1 MKIKQN
7 QSLNETNNINQMST
21 STPVKTGDTTFVDG
35 LKDLDM
41 VNSMKETLET
51 KNEKVEVSDA
61 TSVENKEESTSK
73 KIDDF
78 CKSNIMYVAK
88 NQETKKTED
97 KKEVLPQT
105 DVAEINDAK
114 TQVEDLI
121 QSNLKSEN
129 KQIEYK
135 KETLVQPKNNNKVE
149 NKSENSSKN
158 NVVENETKK
167 IPQMVMEEVLS
178 EEEISRK
185 EPKATY
191 EEFIPVMPEV
201 DNKAKNT
208 ETNKNNG
215 FAELEETLQTFNE
228 LPKISKKDTSD
239 EILDDKFGVSEKVE
253 DKNKVDDKNAS
264 KVEEITDL
272 LDKNIENIQK
282 PVKQPKQD
290 EVNEVED
297 NIKVIENPV
306 IKNVS
311 EKNTN
316 VGKAE
321 ILDNKKSH
329 FENNELVKDVLP
341 SKNIDKK
348 SETKNDLKVINN
360 LSKEELKNII
370 HSKKNEK
377 ISDTKITNNINNN
390 VKNELSFDTKI
401 KNFNELSFTEKKDF
415 INDSMKANNKDF
427 QPIQDKKVINKII
440 NNIQNAQNKAEIKDE
455 TLSMKDFTNIVNNVI
470 KKDKVNVLS
479 KTDDLVSF
487 DTKNDKKTD
496 FSDKTVEDVKLTVD
510 DFEPEV
516 VKEQLKPQ
524 IEFLDAIKE
533 QSKFEN
539 SVEEIEQVKN
549 NKINDVKPQ
558 SLQPKNAF
566 EMDKTFKPNKNVENK
581 AETLIQPENKKEIK
595 SFEQKTLWVEKEP
608 AQVKPLEDKV
618 IQPKQ
623 EIGKVK
629 LEEKPLQANKPVEMV
644 KPVENKTTPLQQ
656 PQIKQEIK
664 PVEVENK
671 KSILQ
676 PENNISKVQPKKVEE
691 KPIENELLSQ
701 ILSEE
706 VDLTKKI
713 PAMEEVVPEQLRKP
727 VQKPEQKEEV
737 VIEKPVQLERT
748 AIEPQKKQPLEE
760 LNKFLTEIMAE
771 DTVESLKSKD
781 VSMIDDNTLLTEEIK
796 NYYNLNK
803 AQNLAATEDVKNVIN
818 ERIAEIND
826 LSAIVETA
834 QEAKA
839 IQKDLKSL
847 DVQKVQPKK
856 VETKQLK
863 MTEQDANFFIELV
876 KNNQETGQTVADTAT
891 QMLQDVQKL
900 ADDAQQT
907 TRVSKALADMI
918 GEAAKTNKPFRID
931 FDKNISVIIKID
943 REGKI
948 SAEFLPGDKAVE
960 QFLRTQ
966 LPMLRQKFND
976 ENIDYKDLNYRQSNG
991 GRQNRER
998 RRRGE

>member
-61 TSVENKEESTSK
+61 TSVENKEESPSK

-135 KETLVQPKNNNKVE
+135 KETLVQSKNNNKVE

-167 IPQMVMEEVLS
+167 IPQMVMEEVLP

-290 EVNEVED
+290 KVNEVED

-321 ILDNKKSH
+321 ILDNKKYH

-377 ISDTKITNNINNN
+377 ISDTKITNNINKK

-401 KNFNELSFTEKKDF
+401 KNFNELNFTEKKDF

-524 IEFLDAIKE
+524 IEILDAIKE

-539 SVEEIEQVKN
+539 SVEEIEQVKD

-558 SLQPKNAF
+558 PLQPKNAL

-595 SFEQKTLWVEKEP
+595 SFEQKTPLVEKEP

-664 PVEVENK
+664 SVEVENK

-839 IQKDLKSL
+839 IQKDLKTL

>member
-61 TSVENKEESTSK
+61 TSVENKEESPSK

-167 IPQMVMEEVLS
+167 IPQMVMEEVLP

-201 DNKAKNT
+201 DNKVKNT

-290 EVNEVED
+290 KVNEVED

-524 IEFLDAIKE
+524 IEILDAIKE

-539 SVEEIEQVKN
+539 PVEEIEQVKD

-558 SLQPKNAF
+558 PLQPKNAL

-595 SFEQKTLWVEKEP
+595 SFEQKTLLVEKEP

-676 PENNISKVQPKKVEE
+676 PENNILKVQPKKVEE

-998 RRRGE
+998 RKRGE

>member
-21 STPVKTGDTTFVDG
+21 QTPVKTGDTTFVDG

-41 VNSMKETLET
+41 VNSMKDTLDT
-51 KNEKVEVSDA
+51 KKSVEVSDA
-61 TSVENKEESTSK
+61 VQVENKEESSSK

-88 NQETKKTED
+88 NQENEKTEKNTKKDKVENKTETLIQPED
-97 KKEVLPQT
+97 KSV
-105 DVAEINDAK
+105 
-114 TQVEDLI
+114 
-121 QSNLKSEN
+121 
-129 KQIEYK
+129 
-135 KETLVQPKNNNKVE
+135 KNNNK
-149 NKSENSSKN
+149 N
-158 NVVENETKK
+158 NQEVPK
-167 IPQMVMEEVLS
+167 MVMEEVLP
-178 EEEISRK
+178 EDEILRT
-185 EPKATY
+185 EPKATL
-191 EEFIPVMPEV
+191 EEFVAILPENNKNK
-201 DNKAKNT
+201 DNEIGKNT
-208 ETNKNNG
+208 G

-228 LPKISKKDTSD
+228 LPKTSKKDKS
-239 EILDDKFGVSEKVE
+239 ENILEDKIDLPEKVE
-253 DKNKVDDKNAS
+253 DKKETLIQPKNNTEIEDKKS
-264 KVEEITDL
+264 QKSEVTDL
-272 LDKNIENIQK
+272 L
-282 PVKQPKQD
+282 
-290 EVNEVED
+290 
-297 NIKVIENPV
+297 
-306 IKNVS
+306 
-311 EKNTN
+311 
-316 VGKAE
+316 GKDIRD
-321 ILDNKKSH
+321 ILDNKKTH
-329 FENNELVKDVLP
+329 FENDTQKDILNNKNSHLKKDVLP
-341 SKNIDKK
+341 VQNSDKK
-348 SETKNDLKVINN
+348 SENANDLNIIKD
-360 LSKEELKNII
+360 LSKEELKNLL
-370 HSKKNEK
+370 HPKKMEK
-377 ISDTKITNNINNN
+377 VSDTKITNNINNT
-390 VKNELSFDTKI
+390 VKNELNFETKI
-401 KNFNELSFTEKKDF
+401 KDFKDLNFTEKKDF
-415 INDSMKANNKDF
+415 INDFMKAGNKDF
-427 QPIQDKKVINKII
+427 QPIQDKKSINKII
-440 NNIQNAQNKAEIKDE
+440 NNILNAQNKAETKNE

-470 KKDKVNVLS
+470 KKDKVDVLP
-479 KTDDLVSF
+479 KTDNLVSN
-487 DTKNDKKTD
+487 DTETKDITD
-496 FSDKTVEDVKLTVD
+496 SFEKSDDVKLNVD

-524 IEFLDAIKE
+524 IEILDAIKE
-533 QSKFEN
+533 QAKFN
-539 SVEEIEQVKN
+539 NPVEEVEQVN
-549 NKINDVKPQ
+549 DNKVNDIKTQP
-558 SLQPKNAF
+558 LQPKQNQEVELVKPEIKNFQPNNHVEMTKHF
-566 EMDKTFKPNKNVENK
+566 ENKNVE
-581 AETLIQPENKKEIK
+581 E
-595 SFEQKTLWVEKEP
+595 
-608 AQVKPLEDKV
+608 VKNV
-618 IQPKQ
+618 
-623 EIGKVK
+623 
-629 LEEKPLQANKPVEMV
+629 ASKPVEMV
-644 KPVENKTTPLQQ
+644 KPIENKHVENLQKSVNKSVELEKPVENKTNVLQH
-656 PQIKQEIK
+656 PQVKPEVK

-676 PENNISKVQPKKVEE
+676 PEKQAKNIQPKVEE
-691 KPIENELLSQ
+691 KPVENKMLNQ

-713 PAMEEVVPEQLRKP
+713 PAMEEVIPEQLRKP
-727 VQKPEQKEEV
+727 VQKTEQKPEV
-737 VIEKPVQLERT
+737 KVETPVQMERT
-748 AIEPQKKQPLEE
+748 AIEPEKKQPLEE

-818 ERIAEIND
+818 ERIAEIDD
-826 LSAIVETA
+826 LASIVETA

-839 IQKDLKSL
+839 IQKDLKTL

-876 KNNQETGQTVADTAT
+876 KNNQESGQTVADTTT
-891 QMLQDVQKL
+891 QMLQDVQQL
-900 ADDAQQT
+900 ADDTQQT

>member
-61 TSVENKEESTSK
+61 TSVENKEESPSK

-167 IPQMVMEEVLS
+167 IPQMVMEEVLP

-290 EVNEVED
+290 KVNEVED

-316 VGKAE
+316 VGKVE

-377 ISDTKITNNINNN
+377 ISDTKITNNINKK

-401 KNFNELSFTEKKDF
+401 KNFNELNFTEKKDF

-524 IEFLDAIKE
+524 IEILDAIKE

-539 SVEEIEQVKN
+539 PVEEIEQVKD

-558 SLQPKNAF
+558 PLQPKNAL

-595 SFEQKTLWVEKEP
+595 SFEQKTPLVEKEP

-664 PVEVENK
+664 SVEVENK

-676 PENNISKVQPKKVEE
+676 PENNISKVQPKKLEE

-727 VQKPEQKEEV
+727 VQKPEQKEEA
-737 VIEKPVQLERT
+737 VIGKPVQLERT

-918 GEAAKTNKPFRID
+918 GEAAKTNKPFRIN

-998 RRRGE
+998 RKRGE

>member
-21 STPVKTGDTTFVDG
+21 QTPVKTGDTTFVDG

-41 VNSMKETLET
+41 VNSMKDTLDT
-51 KNEKVEVSDA
+51 KKSVEVSDA
-61 TSVENKEESTSK
+61 VQVENKEESSSK

-88 NQETKKTED
+88 NQENEKTEKNTKKDKVENKAETLIQPED
-97 KKEVLPQT
+97 KSV
-105 DVAEINDAK
+105 
-114 TQVEDLI
+114 
-121 QSNLKSEN
+121 
-129 KQIEYK
+129 
-135 KETLVQPKNNNKVE
+135 KNNNK
-149 NKSENSSKN
+149 N
-158 NVVENETKK
+158 NQEVPK
-167 IPQMVMEEVLS
+167 MVMEEVLP
-178 EEEISRK
+178 EDEILRT
-185 EPKATY
+185 EPKATL
-191 EEFIPVMPEV
+191 EEFVAILPENNKNK
-201 DNKAKNT
+201 DNEIGKNT
-208 ETNKNNG
+208 G

-228 LPKISKKDTSD
+228 LPKTSKKDKS
-239 EILDDKFGVSEKVE
+239 ENLLEDKIDLPEKVE
-253 DKNKVDDKNAS
+253 NKKETLIQPKNNTEIEDKKSQKSEV
-264 KVEEITDL
+264 TDL
-272 LDKNIENIQK
+272 L
-282 PVKQPKQD
+282 
-290 EVNEVED
+290 
-297 NIKVIENPV
+297 
-306 IKNVS
+306 
-311 EKNTN
+311 EKDIRD
-316 VGKAE
+316 
-321 ILDNKKSH
+321 ILDNKKTH
-329 FENNELVKDVLP
+329 FENDTQKDILNNKNSHLKNDVQKDVLP
-341 SKNIDKK
+341 VQNSDKK
-348 SETKNDLKVINN
+348 SETKNDLNIINN
-360 LSKEELKNII
+360 LSKEELKNLL
-370 HSKKNEK
+370 HPKKMEK
-377 ISDTKITNNINNN
+377 VSDTKITNNINNT
-390 VKNELSFDTKI
+390 VKNELNFETKI
-401 KNFNELSFTEKKDF
+401 KDFKDLNFTEKKDF
-415 INDSMKANNKDF
+415 INDFMKAGNKDF

-440 NNIQNAQNKAEIKDE
+440 NNIQNAQNKAETKNE

-470 KKDKVNVLS
+470 KKDKVDVLP
-479 KTDDLVSF
+479 KTDNLVSN
-487 DTKNDKKTD
+487 DTKIKDITDSFDKAD
-496 FSDKTVEDVKLTVD
+496 DVKLNVD

-524 IEFLDAIKE
+524 IEILDAIKE
-533 QSKFEN
+533 QAIFN
-539 SVEEIEQVKN
+539 NPVEEVEQVN
-549 NKINDVKPQ
+549 DNKINDIKTQP
-558 SLQPKNAF
+558 LQP
-566 EMDKTFKPNKNVENK
+566 KNVENK
-581 AETLIQPENKKEIK
+581 EL
-595 SFEQKTLWVEKEP
+595 
-608 AQVKPLEDKV
+608 
-618 IQPKQ
+618 QPKQ
-623 EIGKVK
+623 NQEVELVKPEIKNLQPNKHVEMTKHFENKNVGEVK
-629 LEEKPLQANKPVEMV
+629 NVATKPVEMV
-644 KPVENKTTPLQQ
+644 KPIENKHVENLQKSVNKSVELEKTVENKSTVLH
-656 PQIKQEIK
+656 PQVK
-664 PVEVENK
+664 PEVKSVEVENK

-676 PENNISKVQPKKVEE
+676 PEKQVKNIQSKVEE
-691 KPIENELLSQ
+691 KPIENKMLNQ

-713 PAMEEVVPEQLRKP
+713 PAMEEVIPEQLRKP
-727 VQKPEQKEEV
+727 VQKTEQKPEV
-737 VIEKPVQLERT
+737 KVETPVQMERT
-748 AIEPQKKQPLEE
+748 AIEPEKKQPLEE

-803 AQNLAATEDVKNVIN
+803 AQNFAATEDVKNVIN

-839 IQKDLKSL
+839 IQKDLKAL

-876 KNNQETGQTVADTAT
+876 KNNQESGQTVADTAT
-891 QMLQDVQKL
+891 QMLQDVQQL

>member
-21 STPVKTGDTTFVDG
+21 QTPVKTGDTTFVDG

-41 VNSMKETLET
+41 VNSMKDTLDT
-51 KNEKVEVSDA
+51 KKSVEVSDA
-61 TSVENKEESTSK
+61 VQVENKEESSSK

-88 NQETKKTED
+88 NQENEKTEKNTKND
-97 KKEVLPQT
+97 KV
-105 DVAEINDAK
+105 
-114 TQVEDLI
+114 
-121 QSNLKSEN
+121 EN
-129 KQIEYK
+129 KA
-135 KETLVQPKNNNKVE
+135 ETLVQPEDKSVKNNNK
-149 NKSENSSKN
+149 N
-158 NVVENETKK
+158 NQEVPK
-167 IPQMVMEEVLS
+167 MVMEEVLP
-178 EEEISRK
+178 EDEILRT
-185 EPKATY
+185 EPKATL
-191 EEFIPVMPEV
+191 EEFIAILPENNKNK
-201 DNKAKNT
+201 DNEIGKNT
-208 ETNKNNG
+208 G

-228 LPKISKKDTSD
+228 LPKTSKKDKS
-239 EILDDKFGVSEKVE
+239 ENILEDKIDLPEKVE
-253 DKNKVDDKNAS
+253 NKEETLIQPKNNTEIEDKKSQKSEV
-264 KVEEITDL
+264 TDL
-272 LDKNIENIQK
+272 L
-282 PVKQPKQD
+282 
-290 EVNEVED
+290 
-297 NIKVIENPV
+297 
-306 IKNVS
+306 
-311 EKNTN
+311 EKDIRD
-316 VGKAE
+316 
-321 ILDNKKSH
+321 ILDNKKPVKQLPQMETSNKDFSMKNDK
-329 FENNELVKDVLP
+329 FEDNKNISDKNTKIGKADIIDNKKTHIEDNEMSNEILP
-341 SKNIDKK
+341 AKNIDKK
-348 SETKNDLKVINN
+348 SENANDLNIIKD
-360 LSKEELKNII
+360 LSKEELKNLL
-370 HSKKNEK
+370 HPKKMEK
-377 ISDTKITNNINNN
+377 VSDTKVTNNINNT
-390 VKNELSFDTKI
+390 VKNELNFETKI
-401 KNFNELSFTEKKDF
+401 KDFNDLNFTEKKDF
-415 INDSMKANNKDF
+415 INDFMKAGNKDF
-427 QPIQDKKVINKII
+427 QPIQDKKSINKII
-440 NNIQNAQNKAEIKDE
+440 NNILNAQNKAEAKNE

-470 KKDKVNVLS
+470 KKDKVDVLP
-479 KTDDLVSF
+479 KTDNLVSN
-487 DTKNDKKTD
+487 DTETKDITD
-496 FSDKTVEDVKLTVD
+496 SFEKSDDVKLNVD

-524 IEFLDAIKE
+524 IEILDAIKE
-533 QSKFEN
+533 QAKFN
-539 SVEEIEQVKN
+539 NPVEKVEQVNDNKVNDIKTQPLQSKN
-549 NKINDVKPQ
+549 IDNKEFQPKQNQEVELVKPEIKN
-558 SLQPKNAF
+558 LQPNNHVEMTKHF
-566 EMDKTFKPNKNVENK
+566 ENKNVED
-581 AETLIQPENKKEIK
+581 
-595 SFEQKTLWVEKEP
+595 
-608 AQVKPLEDKV
+608 VKNEV
-618 IQPKQ
+618 
-623 EIGKVK
+623 G
-629 LEEKPLQANKPVEMV
+629 KPVEMV
-644 KPVENKTTPLQQ
+644 KPIENKHVENLQKSVNKSVELEKPVENKTTVLQPHQVKSEVKPVEVENKTNLLQQ
-656 PQIKQEIK
+656 SQMKPEVK

-676 PENNISKVQPKKVEE
+676 LEKQVKNIQPKVEE
-691 KPIENELLSQ
+691 KPIENKMLNQ

-713 PAMEEVVPEQLRKP
+713 PAMEEVIPEQLRKP
-727 VQKPEQKEEV
+727 VQKTEQKPEV
-737 VIEKPVQLERT
+737 KVETPVQMERT
-748 AIEPQKKQPLEE
+748 AIEPEKKQPLEE

-839 IQKDLKSL
+839 IQKDLKAL

-876 KNNQETGQTVADTAT
+876 KNNQESGQTVADTAT
-891 QMLQDVQKL
+891 QILQDLQK
-900 ADDAQQT
+900 ADETQQT

>member
-61 TSVENKEESTSK
+61 TSVENKEESPSK

-167 IPQMVMEEVLS
+167 IPQMVMEEVLP

-201 DNKAKNT
+201 DNKVKNT

-290 EVNEVED
+290 KVNEVED

-524 IEFLDAIKE
+524 IEILDAIKE

-539 SVEEIEQVKN
+539 PVEEIEQVKD

-558 SLQPKNAF
+558 PLQPKNAL

-595 SFEQKTLWVEKEP
+595 SFEQKTLLVEKEP

-676 PENNISKVQPKKVEE
+676 PENNILKVQPKKVEE

-839 IQKDLKSL
+839 IQKDLKTL

-998 RRRGE
+998 RKRGE

>member
-61 TSVENKEESTSK
+61 TSVENKEESPSK

-167 IPQMVMEEVLS
+167 IPQMVMEEVLP

-290 EVNEVED
+290 KVNEVED

-321 ILDNKKSH
+321 ILDNKKYH

-401 KNFNELSFTEKKDF
+401 KNFNELNFTEKKDF

-524 IEFLDAIKE
+524 IEILDAIKE

-539 SVEEIEQVKN
+539 PVEEIEQVKD

-558 SLQPKNAF
+558 PLQPKNAL

-595 SFEQKTLWVEKEP
+595 SFEQKTPLVEKEP

-664 PVEVENK
+664 SVEVENK

-839 IQKDLKSL
+839 IQKDLKTL

-907 TRVSKALADMI
+907 TRVSKTLADMI

-998 RRRGE
+998 RKRGE

>member
-61 TSVENKEESTSK
+61 TPVENKEESPSK

-129 KQIEYK
+129 KQIEDK

-167 IPQMVMEEVLS
+167 IPQMVMEEVLP

-239 EILDDKFGVSEKVE
+239 EILDDKVGVSEKVE

-290 EVNEVED
+290 KVNEVED

-348 SETKNDLKVINN
+348 SETKNDLKMINN

-401 KNFNELSFTEKKDF
+401 KNFNELNFTEKKDF

-440 NNIQNAQNKAEIKDE
+440 EETGVKIDIDDDGKVLIASVDSKKAQRAKEII
-455 TLSMKDFTNIVNNVI
+455 LNIVGDIEVGQVFTSKVVRVMQFGAFVSLTPTKDGMIHISKLSNQRVEKVTDVVNVGDSVKVEVI
-470 KKDKVNVLS
+470 KVDNAGRI
-479 KTDDLVSF
+479 DL
-487 DTKNDKKTD
+487 
-496 FSDKTVEDVKLTVD
+496 KL
-510 DFEPEV
+510 
-516 VKEQLKPQ
+516 
-524 IEFLDAIKE
+524 
-533 QSKFEN
+533 
-539 SVEEIEQVKN
+539 
-549 NKINDVKPQ
+549 
-558 SLQPKNAF
+558 
-566 EMDKTFKPNKNVENK
+566 
-581 AETLIQPENKKEIK
+581 
-595 SFEQKTLWVEKEP
+595 
-608 AQVKPLEDKV
+608 
-618 IQPKQ
+618 
-623 EIGKVK
+623 
-629 LEEKPLQANKPVEMV
+629 
-644 KPVENKTTPLQQ
+644 
-656 PQIKQEIK
+656 
-664 PVEVENK
+664 
-671 KSILQ
+671 
-676 PENNISKVQPKKVEE
+676 
-691 KPIENELLSQ
+691 
-701 ILSEE
+701 
-706 VDLTKKI
+706 
-713 PAMEEVVPEQLRKP
+713 
-727 VQKPEQKEEV
+727 
-737 VIEKPVQLERT
+737 IEKL
-748 AIEPQKKQPLEE
+748 
-760 LNKFLTEIMAE
+760 
-771 DTVESLKSKD
+771 
-781 VSMIDDNTLLTEEIK
+781 
-796 NYYNLNK
+796 
-803 AQNLAATEDVKNVIN
+803 
-818 ERIAEIND
+818 
-826 LSAIVETA
+826 
-834 QEAKA
+834 
-839 IQKDLKSL
+839 
-847 DVQKVQPKK
+847 
-856 VETKQLK
+856 
-863 MTEQDANFFIELV
+863 
-876 KNNQETGQTVADTAT
+876 
-891 QMLQDVQKL
+891 
-900 ADDAQQT
+900 
-907 TRVSKALADMI
+907 
-918 GEAAKTNKPFRID
+918 
-931 FDKNISVIIKID
+931 
-943 REGKI
+943 
-948 SAEFLPGDKAVE
+948 
-960 QFLRTQ
+960 
-966 LPMLRQKFND
+966 
-976 ENIDYKDLNYRQSNG
+976 
-991 GRQNRER
+991 
-998 RRRGE
+998 

>member
-61 TSVENKEESTSK
+61 TSVENKEESPSK

-149 NKSENSSKN
+149 NKSEKFSKN

-239 EILDDKFGVSEKVE
+239 EILDDKFGVSKKVE

-290 EVNEVED
+290 KVNEVED
-297 NIKVIENPV
+297 NIKVIENPL

-321 ILDNKKSH
+321 ILDNKKSY

-348 SETKNDLKVINN
+348 SETKNDLKVINS

-524 IEFLDAIKE
+524 IEILDAIKE

-539 SVEEIEQVKN
+539 PVEEIEQVKD

-558 SLQPKNAF
+558 PLQPKNAF

-595 SFEQKTLWVEKEP
+595 SFEQKTPLVEKEP
-608 AQVKPLEDKV
+608 AQVKLLEDKV

-629 LEEKPLQANKPVEMV
+629 LEEKHLQANKPVEMV

-676 PENNISKVQPKKVEE
+676 PEHNISKVQPKKVEE

-998 RRRGE
+998 RKRGE

>member
-61 TSVENKEESTSK
+61 TSVENKEESPSK

-167 IPQMVMEEVLS
+167 IPQMVMEEVLP

-253 DKNKVDDKNAS
+253 DKNNVDDKNAS

-290 EVNEVED
+290 KVNEVED

-316 VGKAE
+316 VGKVE

-377 ISDTKITNNINNN
+377 ISDTKITNNINKK

-401 KNFNELSFTEKKDF
+401 KNFNELNFTEKKDF

-524 IEFLDAIKE
+524 IEILDAIKE

-539 SVEEIEQVKN
+539 PVEEIEQVKD

-558 SLQPKNAF
+558 PLQPKNAL

-595 SFEQKTLWVEKEP
+595 SFEQKTPLVEKEP

-664 PVEVENK
+664 SVEVENK

-676 PENNISKVQPKKVEE
+676 PENNISKVQPKKLEE

-727 VQKPEQKEEV
+727 VQKPEQKEEA
-737 VIEKPVQLERT
+737 VIGKPVQLERT

-918 GEAAKTNKPFRID
+918 GEAAKTNKPFRIN

-998 RRRGE
+998 RKRGE

>member
-135 KETLVQPKNNNKVE
+135 KETLVQSKNNNKVE

-167 IPQMVMEEVLS
+167 IPQMVMEEVLP

-290 EVNEVED
+290 KVNEVED

-321 ILDNKKSH
+321 ILDNKKSY

-427 QPIQDKKVINKII
+427 QLIQDKKVINKII

-524 IEFLDAIKE
+524 IEILDAIKE

-539 SVEEIEQVKN
+539 PVEEIEQVKD

-558 SLQPKNAF
+558 PLQPKNAL
-566 EMDKTFKPNKNVENK
+566 EMDKIFKPNKNFENK

-595 SFEQKTLWVEKEP
+595 SFEQKTPLVEKEP

-629 LEEKPLQANKPVEMV
+629 LEEKPRQANKPVEMV

-676 PENNISKVQPKKVEE
+676 PEHNISKVQPKKVEE
-691 KPIENELLSQ
+691 KPIENELLSR

-891 QMLQDVQKL
+891 QMMQDVQKL

>member
-61 TSVENKEESTSK
+61 TSVENKEESPSK

-105 DVAEINDAK
+105 DLAEINDAK

-158 NVVENETKK
+158 NVVGNETKK
-167 IPQMVMEEVLS
+167 IPQMVMEEVLP
-178 EEEISRK
+178 EEEISKK

-201 DNKAKNT
+201 DKKAKNT

-282 PVKQPKQD
+282 PVKQLKQD
-290 EVNEVED
+290 KVNEVED

-524 IEFLDAIKE
+524 IEILDAIKE

-539 SVEEIEQVKN
+539 PVEEIEQVKD

-558 SLQPKNAF
+558 PLQPKNAL

-595 SFEQKTLWVEKEP
+595 SFEQKTLLVEKEP

-676 PENNISKVQPKKVEE
+676 PENNILKVQPKKVEE

-998 RRRGE
+998 RKRGE

>member
-21 STPVKTGDTTFVDG
+21 QTPVKTGDTTFVDG

-41 VNSMKETLET
+41 VNSMKDTLDT
-51 KNEKVEVSDA
+51 KKSVEVSDA
-61 TSVENKEESTSK
+61 VQVENKEESSSK

-88 NQETKKTED
+88 NQENEKTEKNTKKDKVENKTETLIQPED
-97 KKEVLPQT
+97 KSV
-105 DVAEINDAK
+105 
-114 TQVEDLI
+114 
-121 QSNLKSEN
+121 
-129 KQIEYK
+129 
-135 KETLVQPKNNNKVE
+135 KNNNK
-149 NKSENSSKN
+149 N
-158 NVVENETKK
+158 NQEVPK
-167 IPQMVMEEVLS
+167 MVMEEVLP
-178 EEEISRK
+178 EDEILRT
-185 EPKATY
+185 EPKATL
-191 EEFIPVMPEV
+191 EEFVAILPENNKNK
-201 DNKAKNT
+201 DNEIGKNT
-208 ETNKNNG
+208 G

-228 LPKISKKDTSD
+228 LPKTSKKDKS
-239 EILDDKFGVSEKVE
+239 ENILEDKIDLPEKVE
-253 DKNKVDDKNAS
+253 DKKETLIQPKNNTEIEDKKS
-264 KVEEITDL
+264 QKSEVTDL
-272 LDKNIENIQK
+272 L
-282 PVKQPKQD
+282 
-290 EVNEVED
+290 
-297 NIKVIENPV
+297 
-306 IKNVS
+306 
-311 EKNTN
+311 EKDIRD
-316 VGKAE
+316 
-321 ILDNKKSH
+321 ILDNKKTH
-329 FENNELVKDVLP
+329 FENDTQKDILNNKNSHLKKDVLP
-341 SKNIDKK
+341 VQNSDKK
-348 SETKNDLKVINN
+348 SENANDLNIIKD
-360 LSKEELKNII
+360 LSKEELKNLL
-370 HSKKNEK
+370 HPKKMEK
-377 ISDTKITNNINNN
+377 VSDTKITNNINNT
-390 VKNELSFDTKI
+390 VKNELNFETKI
-401 KNFNELSFTEKKDF
+401 KDFKDLNFTEKKDF
-415 INDSMKANNKDF
+415 INDFMKAGNKDF
-427 QPIQDKKVINKII
+427 QPIQDKKSINKII
-440 NNIQNAQNKAEIKDE
+440 NNILNAQNKAETKNE

-470 KKDKVNVLS
+470 KKDKVDVLP
-479 KTDDLVSF
+479 KTDNLVSN
-487 DTKNDKKTD
+487 DTETKDITD
-496 FSDKTVEDVKLTVD
+496 SFEKSDDVKLNVD

-524 IEFLDAIKE
+524 IEILDAIKE
-533 QSKFEN
+533 QAKFN
-539 SVEEIEQVKN
+539 NPVEEVEQVN
-549 NKINDVKPQ
+549 DNKVNDIKTQP
-558 SLQPKNAF
+558 LQPKQNQEVELVKPEIKNFQPNNHVEMTKHF
-566 EMDKTFKPNKNVENK
+566 ENKNVE
-581 AETLIQPENKKEIK
+581 E
-595 SFEQKTLWVEKEP
+595 
-608 AQVKPLEDKV
+608 VKNV
-618 IQPKQ
+618 
-623 EIGKVK
+623 
-629 LEEKPLQANKPVEMV
+629 ASKPVEMV
-644 KPVENKTTPLQQ
+644 KPIENKHVENLQKSVNKSVELEKPVENKTNVLQH
-656 PQIKQEIK
+656 PQVKPEVK

-676 PENNISKVQPKKVEE
+676 PEKQAKNIQPKVEE
-691 KPIENELLSQ
+691 KPVENKMLNQ

-713 PAMEEVVPEQLRKP
+713 PAMEEVIPEQLRKP
-727 VQKPEQKEEV
+727 VQKTEQKPEV
-737 VIEKPVQLERT
+737 KVETPVQMERT
-748 AIEPQKKQPLEE
+748 AIEPEKKQPLEE

-818 ERIAEIND
+818 ERIAEIDD
-826 LSAIVETA
+826 LASIVETA

-839 IQKDLKSL
+839 IQKDLKTL

-876 KNNQETGQTVADTAT
+876 KNNQESGQTVADTTT
-891 QMLQDVQKL
+891 QMLQDVQQL
-900 ADDAQQT
+900 ADDTQQT

>member
-21 STPVKTGDTTFVDG
+21 QTPVKTGDTTFVDG

-41 VNSMKETLET
+41 VNSMKDTLDT
-51 KNEKVEVSDA
+51 KKSVEVSDA
-61 TSVENKEESTSK
+61 VQVENKEESSSK

-88 NQETKKTED
+88 NQENEKTEKNTKKDKVENKAETLIQPED
-97 KKEVLPQT
+97 KSV
-105 DVAEINDAK
+105 
-114 TQVEDLI
+114 
-121 QSNLKSEN
+121 
-129 KQIEYK
+129 
-135 KETLVQPKNNNKVE
+135 KNNNK
-149 NKSENSSKN
+149 N
-158 NVVENETKK
+158 NQEVPK
-167 IPQMVMEEVLS
+167 MVMEEVLP
-178 EEEISRK
+178 EDEILRT
-185 EPKATY
+185 EPKATL
-191 EEFIPVMPEV
+191 EEFVAILPENNKNK
-201 DNKAKNT
+201 DNEIGKNT
-208 ETNKNNG
+208 G

-228 LPKISKKDTSD
+228 LPKTSKKDKS
-239 EILDDKFGVSEKVE
+239 ENILEDKIDLPEKVE
-253 DKNKVDDKNAS
+253 NKKETLVQPKADLEVENKEETLIQPKNNTEIEDKKSQKSEV
-264 KVEEITDL
+264 TDL
-272 LDKNIENIQK
+272 L
-282 PVKQPKQD
+282 
-290 EVNEVED
+290 
-297 NIKVIENPV
+297 
-306 IKNVS
+306 
-311 EKNTN
+311 EKDIRD
-316 VGKAE
+316 
-321 ILDNKKSH
+321 ILDNKKPVKQLPQIDTSNKDFSTKNDKFEDNKNISDKNTKIGKANIIDNKKTH
-329 FENNELVKDVLP
+329 FENDAQKDVLP
-341 SKNIDKK
+341 VQNSDKK
-348 SETKNDLKVINN
+348 SENVNDLNIIKN
-360 LSKEELKNII
+360 LSKEELKNLL
-370 HSKKNEK
+370 HPKKMEK
-377 ISDTKITNNINNN
+377 VSDTKITNNINNT
-390 VKNELSFDTKI
+390 VKNELNFETKI
-401 KNFNELSFTEKKDF
+401 KDFKDLNFTEKKDF
-415 INDSMKANNKDF
+415 INDFMKAGNKDF
-427 QPIQDKKVINKII
+427 QPIQDKKAINKII
-440 NNIQNAQNKAEIKDE
+440 NNILNAQNKAETKNE

-470 KKDKVNVLS
+470 KKDKVDVLP
-479 KTDDLVSF
+479 KTDNLVSNDTETKDITDSF
-487 DTKNDKKTD
+487 DK
-496 FSDKTVEDVKLTVD
+496 SDDVKLNVD

-516 VKEQLKPQ
+516 IKEQLKPQ
-524 IEFLDAIKE
+524 IEILDAIKE
-533 QSKFEN
+533 QAKFN
-539 SVEEIEQVKN
+539 NPVEEVEQVN
-549 NKINDVKPQ
+549 DNKINDIKTQP
-558 SLQPKNAF
+558 LQPKNIENKELQPKQNQEVELVKPEIKNLQPNKHVEMTKHF
-566 EMDKTFKPNKNVENK
+566 ENKNVE
-581 AETLIQPENKKEIK
+581 E
-595 SFEQKTLWVEKEP
+595 
-608 AQVKPLEDKV
+608 VKNV
-618 IQPKQ
+618 
-623 EIGKVK
+623 
-629 LEEKPLQANKPVEMV
+629 ATKPVEMV
-644 KPVENKTTPLQQ
+644 KPIENKQVENLQKSVNKSVELEKPVENKTNVLQH
-656 PQIKQEIK
+656 PQVKQEVK

-676 PENNISKVQPKKVEE
+676 PEKQVKNIQPKVEE
-691 KPIENELLSQ
+691 KPIENKMLNQ

-713 PAMEEVVPEQLRKP
+713 PAMEEVIPEQLRKP
-727 VQKPEQKEEV
+727 VQKTEQKLEV
-737 VIEKPVQLERT
+737 KVETPVQMERT
-748 AIEPQKKQPLEE
+748 AIEPEKKQPLEE

-839 IQKDLKSL
+839 IQKDLKAL

-876 KNNQETGQTVADTAT
+876 KNNQESGQTVADTAT
-891 QMLQDVQKL
+891 QMLQDVQQL

>member
-21 STPVKTGDTTFVDG
+21 QTPVKTGDTTFVDG

-41 VNSMKETLET
+41 VNSMKDTLDT
-51 KNEKVEVSDA
+51 KKSVEVSDA
-61 TSVENKEESTSK
+61 VQVENKEESSSK

-88 NQETKKTED
+88 NQENEKTEKNTKKDKVENKTETLIQPED
-97 KKEVLPQT
+97 KSV
-105 DVAEINDAK
+105 
-114 TQVEDLI
+114 
-121 QSNLKSEN
+121 
-129 KQIEYK
+129 
-135 KETLVQPKNNNKVE
+135 KNNNK
-149 NKSENSSKN
+149 N
-158 NVVENETKK
+158 NQEVPK
-167 IPQMVMEEVLS
+167 MVMEEVLP
-178 EEEISRK
+178 EDEILRT
-185 EPKATY
+185 EPKATL
-191 EEFIPVMPEV
+191 EEFVAILPENNKNK
-201 DNKAKNT
+201 DNEIGKNT
-208 ETNKNNG
+208 G

-228 LPKISKKDTSD
+228 LPKTSKKDKS
-239 EILDDKFGVSEKVE
+239 ENILEDKIDLPEKVE
-253 DKNKVDDKNAS
+253 DKKETLIQPKNNTEIEDKKS
-264 KVEEITDL
+264 QKSEVTDL
-272 LDKNIENIQK
+272 L
-282 PVKQPKQD
+282 
-290 EVNEVED
+290 
-297 NIKVIENPV
+297 
-306 IKNVS
+306 
-311 EKNTN
+311 EKDIRD
-316 VGKAE
+316 
-321 ILDNKKSH
+321 ILDNKKTH
-329 FENNELVKDVLP
+329 FENDTQKDILNNKNSHLKKDVLP
-341 SKNIDKK
+341 VQNSDKK
-348 SETKNDLKVINN
+348 SENANDLNIIKD
-360 LSKEELKNII
+360 LSKEELKNLL
-370 HSKKNEK
+370 HPKKMEK
-377 ISDTKITNNINNN
+377 VSDTKITNNINNT
-390 VKNELSFDTKI
+390 VKNELNFETKI
-401 KNFNELSFTEKKDF
+401 KDFKDLNFTEKKDF
-415 INDSMKANNKDF
+415 INDFMKAGNKDF
-427 QPIQDKKVINKII
+427 QPIQDKKSINKII
-440 NNIQNAQNKAEIKDE
+440 NNILNAQNKAETKNE

-470 KKDKVNVLS
+470 KKDKVDVLP
-479 KTDDLVSF
+479 KTDNLVSN
-487 DTKNDKKTD
+487 DTETKDITD
-496 FSDKTVEDVKLTVD
+496 SFEKSDDVKLNVD

-524 IEFLDAIKE
+524 IEILDAIKE
-533 QSKFEN
+533 QAKFN
-539 SVEEIEQVKN
+539 NPVEEVEQVN
-549 NKINDVKPQ
+549 DNKVNDIKTQP
-558 SLQPKNAF
+558 LQPKQNQEVELVKPEIKNLQPNNHVEMTKHF
-566 EMDKTFKPNKNVENK
+566 ENKNVE
-581 AETLIQPENKKEIK
+581 E
-595 SFEQKTLWVEKEP
+595 
-608 AQVKPLEDKV
+608 VKNV
-618 IQPKQ
+618 
-623 EIGKVK
+623 
-629 LEEKPLQANKPVEMV
+629 ASKPVEMV
-644 KPVENKTTPLQQ
+644 KPIENKHVENLQKSVNKSVELEKPVENKTNVLQH
-656 PQIKQEIK
+656 PQVKPEVK

-676 PENNISKVQPKKVEE
+676 PEKQAKNIQPKVEE
-691 KPIENELLSQ
+691 KPVENKMLNQ

-713 PAMEEVVPEQLRKP
+713 PAMEEVIPEQLRKP
-727 VQKPEQKEEV
+727 VQKTEQKPEV
-737 VIEKPVQLERT
+737 KVETPVQMERT
-748 AIEPQKKQPLEE
+748 AIEPEKKQPLEE

-818 ERIAEIND
+818 ERIAEIDD
-826 LSAIVETA
+826 LASIVETA

-839 IQKDLKSL
+839 IQKDLKTL

-876 KNNQETGQTVADTAT
+876 KNNQESGQTVADTTT
-891 QMLQDVQKL
+891 QMLQDVQQL
-900 ADDAQQT
+900 ADDTQQT

>member
-35 LKDLDM
+35 LKDIDM

-135 KETLVQPKNNNKVE
+135 KETLVQSKNNNKVE

-167 IPQMVMEEVLS
+167 IPQMVMEEVLP

-290 EVNEVED
+290 KVNEVED

-321 ILDNKKSH
+321 ILDNKKSY

-427 QPIQDKKVINKII
+427 QLIQDKKVINKII

-524 IEFLDAIKE
+524 IEILDAIKE

-539 SVEEIEQVKN
+539 PVEEIEQVKD

-558 SLQPKNAF
+558 PLQPKNAL
-566 EMDKTFKPNKNVENK
+566 EMDKIFKPNKNFENK

-595 SFEQKTLWVEKEP
+595 SFEQKTPLVEKEP

-676 PENNISKVQPKKVEE
+676 PEHNISKVQPKKVEE
-691 KPIENELLSQ
+691 KPIENELLSR

-891 QMLQDVQKL
+891 QMMQDVQKL

>member
-61 TSVENKEESTSK
+61 TSVENKEESPSK

-135 KETLVQPKNNNKVE
+135 KETLVQSKNNNQVE

-167 IPQMVMEEVLS
+167 IPQMVMEEVLP

-290 EVNEVED
+290 KVNEVED

-321 ILDNKKSH
+321 ILDNKKYH

-377 ISDTKITNNINNN
+377 ISDTKITNNINKK

-401 KNFNELSFTEKKDF
+401 KNFNELNFTEKKDF

-524 IEFLDAIKE
+524 IEILDAIKE

-539 SVEEIEQVKN
+539 SVEEIEQVKD

-558 SLQPKNAF
+558 PLQPKNAL

-595 SFEQKTLWVEKEP
+595 SFEQKTPLVEKEP

-664 PVEVENK
+664 SVEVENK

-839 IQKDLKSL
+839 IQKDLKTL